1 MESLSQAAIKLGM
14 SSTEARLLAVQTA
27 VGSAKLASVSDEDLA
42 KLRNN
47 VTSPGGTTQ
56 RAILS
61 FEQAGLRGVVDDAV
75 SAARQRS
82 LELSEEF
89 GA

>member
-1 MESLSQAAIKLGM
+1 
-14 SSTEARLLAVQTA
+14 
-27 VGSAKLASVSDEDLA
+27 VSDEDLA

-56 RAILS
+56 QAILS
-61 FEQAGLRGVVDDAV
+61 FEQAGLRGIVDDDFS
-75 SAARQRS
+75 SARKRS